1 MFQTEQLQE
10 KWKPLLEYEGLDPIK
25 DNHRKAVTA
34 VLLENQEKF
43 LRDQASFDN
52 GGSLLSEQPTMSVG
66 NTGYQS
72 GGDQTLAGFDPVLIS
87 LIRRSMPNLVAYDLA
102 GVQPMSGPT
111 GLIFAMRSKYNALSG
126 EEAFYD
132 EANSAFSGEDKG
144 GTNTTFPDTAA
155 GIGTT
160 GPQDGTNPAVLNPVG
175 SATSTAYDV
184 GVGMPTGTAEALR
197 GTTDY
202 AFNQMAFSIEKVT
215 VTAKSRALKAEY
227 SLELAQDLKAI
238 HGLNAEAELANILST
253 EILAEINREVI
264 RTIYKVAEQGA
275 VQNVAQAGVFDLD
288 IDSNGR
294 WSVEK
299 FKGLLF
305 QIERDANAIAQR
317 TRRGKGN
324 IIMCSADVASA
335 LTMAGVLDY
344 TPALN
349 ANLNVDDTGN
359 TFAGVLQGKYRVY
372 IDPYSANLTAANAAP
387 TGGNQYY
394 VVGYKGSSPYD
405 AGIFYCP
412 YVPLQMV
419 RAVGENTFQPKIG
432 FKTRYGIVSNPFA
445 EGKADGTN
453 PPGNAGRLGVNS
465 NRYYRRVAVKNLM

>member
-1 MFQTEQLQE
+1 MQAPVNQVALQE
-10 KWKPLLEYEGLDPIK
+10 KWAPLLDYEGLDPIK
-25 DNHRKAVTA
+25 DSHRRMVTA
-34 VLLENQEKF
+34 QLLENQEVANREEREF
-43 LRDQASFDN
+43 
-52 GGSLLSEQPTMSVG
+52 LSEQPT
-66 NTGYQS
+66 NATNS
-72 GGDQTLAGFDPVLIS
+72 GAGKPGFSSLETDNKTAGFDPVLIS

-102 GVQPMSGPT
+102 GVQPMNGPT
-111 GLIFAMRSKYNALSG
+111 GLIFAMRSRYTNQAG
-126 EEAFYD
+126 D
-132 EANSAFSGEDKG
+132 EALFNEADTAFSGQNEGLDVTSG
-144 GTNTTFPDTAA
+144 FVSEAT

-160 GPQDGTNPAVLNPVG
+160 AQAGSNPSALNPSSNSTQQSYNVG
-175 SATSTAYDV
+175 TGMRTDDAEDLGTSGDN
-184 GVGMPTGTAEALR
+184 
-197 GTTDY
+197 
-202 AFNQMAFSIEKVT
+202 FNEMAFSIEKVT

-264 RTIYKVAEQGA
+264 RTIYKVAETGA
-275 VQNVAQAGVFDLD
+275 PTGTVTTAGTFDLD
-288 IDSNGR
+288 TDSNGR

-299 FKGLLF
+299 FKGLIF
-305 QIERDANAIAQR
+305 QIERDANRIAQR

-324 IIMCSADVASA
+324 MILTSADVASA

-359 TFAGVLQGKYRVY
+359 TFAGVLQGKYKVY
-372 IDPYSANLTAANAAP
+372 IDPYSANSAAS
-387 TGGNQYY
+387 QYY

-405 AGIFYCP
+405 AGLFYCP

-432 FKTRYGIVSNPFA
+432 FKTRYGMVENPFSQ
-445 EGKADGTN
+445 GTSQ
-453 PPGNAGRLGVNS
+453 GLGVLTANS
-465 NRYYRRVAVKNLM
+465 NRYYQRVKVNNLM

>member
-1 MFQTEQLQE
+1 MFQSEALQE
-10 KWKPLLEYEGLDPIK
+10 KWAPLLDHEGSSKIQ
-25 DNHRKAVTA
+25 DNHRRAVTA

-43 LRDQASFDN
+43 LREQQAFES
-52 GGSLLSEQPTMSVG
+52 GTTMLTEQPTV
-66 NTGYQS
+66 NTNS
-72 GGDQTLAGFDPVLIS
+72 GANAGFGGSASSPVAGFDPVLIS
-87 LIRRSMPNLVAYDLA
+87 LIRRSMPNLIAYDLA

-111 GLIFAMRSKYNALSG
+111 GLIFAMRSRYKTMTGTETFYN
-126 EEAFYD
+126 EVD
-132 EANSAFSGEDKG
+132 SAFSGQDANFDLTQG
-144 GTNTTFPDTAA
+144 WTSAA
-155 GIGTT
+155 VGMGTT
-160 GPQDGTNPAVLNPVG
+160 AQSGSNPAVLNPT
-175 SATSTAYDV
+175 ATATETAYDV
-184 GVGMPTGTAEALR
+184 GQGMRTDNAEKLDGTGNT
-197 GTTDY
+197 

-264 RTIYKVAEQGA
+264 RTIYKTAEQGA
-275 VQNVAQAGVFDLD
+275 ISNVATAGQFDLD

-324 IIMCSADVASA
+324 IILCSADVASA

-359 TFAGVLQGKYRVY
+359 TFAGTLQGKYKVY
-372 IDPYSANLTAANAAP
+372 IDPYAANLTAANA

-394 VVGYKGSSPYD
+394 VAGYKGSSPYD
-405 AGIFYCP
+405 AGLFYCP

-419 RAVGENTFQPKIG
+419 RAVGENSFQPKIG
-432 FKTRYGIVSNPFA
+432 FKTRYGMVANPFA
-445 EGKADGTN
+445 EGTTVGAGALTTN
-453 PPGNAGRLGVNS
+453 A
-465 NRYYRRVAVKNLM
+465 NRYYRRVSVKNLM